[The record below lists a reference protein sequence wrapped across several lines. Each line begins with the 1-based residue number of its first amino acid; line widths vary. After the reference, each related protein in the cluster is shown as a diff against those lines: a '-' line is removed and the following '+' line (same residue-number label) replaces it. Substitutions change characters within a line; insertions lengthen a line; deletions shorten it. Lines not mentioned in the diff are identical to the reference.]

1 MLLWITNETTI
12 YSLCVILFWLT
23 PVLILT
29 IGYLLLDIH
38 ALIKDRRL
46 LISYV
51 KLNAER
57 NAEEQSGRV
66 TYTEMKE
73 LYDKMDTLYDKMDTL
88 YKEITE

>member
-1 MLLWITNETTI
+1 
-12 YSLCVILFWLT
+12 
-23 PVLILT
+23 LT

-51 KLNAER
+51 ER

-73 LYDKMDTLYDKMDTL
+73 LYDKMDALYDKTDTL

>member
-51 KLNAER
+51 ER

-73 LYDKMDTLYDKMDTL
+73 LYDKMDALYDKTDTL